1 MSAESA
7 IESLKNLD
15 FKEINSI
22 CSKNNL
28 SIRVDEYSKKKFDT
42 GLRTAYLLITQP
54 IEIAI
59 SRQTKMD
66 ALQSLR
72 DVKKILD
79 SLYLSTK
86 DQKYKNYLDS
96 LNEIMTNSRVK

>member
-1 MSAESA
+1 MSAEDA
-7 IESLKNLD
+7 IESLKKLD
-15 FKEINSI
+15 FKEINAL

-28 SIRVDEYSKKKFDT
+28 SVRLDDYSKRKFDT

-54 IEIAI
+54 IEMAV

-79 SLYLSTK
+79 SVYLSTK
-86 DQKYKNYLDS
+86 DQKYKEHIDG
-96 LNEIMTNSRVK
+96 LNSIITNSKIK